1 MEKDSFAQG
10 IISILIIIGILFL
23 TNVIAGPTNAKCSKL
38 GCDNDRVSGSDYC
51 YLHKSSGSKN
61 YTYGSSTYGKS
72 SYSTKST
79 NSKSNYTKSNSG
91 SSSNSYSSNSYK
103 NNNSSY
109 SYTKKNNTTKENT
122 QYPYDEGYNDYHYD
136 YDRYDRDISYARG
149 VEDAM
154 DDLEYEYRYYKN
166 K

>member
-1 MEKDSFAQG
+1 MKEEVDLYGKRFICSRYYFN
-10 IISILIIIGILFL
+10 SYNNWYSFL

-61 YTYGSSTYGKS
+61 YTYGSSIYGKS

-109 SYTKKNNTTKENT
+109 SYTKKIT
-122 QYPYDEGYNDYHYD
+122 QQ
-136 YDRYDRDISYARG
+136 RKILSILMMKDIMMHIMIIIMTMIDMTEIL
-149 VEDAM
+149 VMPE
-154 DDLEYEYRYYKN
+154 E
-166 K
+166 

>member
-10 IISILIIIGILFL
+10 IISILIVIGILFL
-23 TNVIAGPTNAKCSKL
+23 TNVIAGPTNVKCSKL

-79 NSKSNYTKSNSG
+79 NSKSNYTKSNLG

-109 SYTKKNNTTKENT
+109 SYTKKIIQQRKILSILMMK
-122 QYPYDEGYNDYHYD
+122 
-136 YDRYDRDISYARG
+136 DIMMHWGNY
-149 VEDAM
+149 V
-154 DDLEYEYRYYKN
+154 
-166 K
+166 

>member
-109 SYTKKNNTTKENT
+109 SYTKKIT
-122 QYPYDEGYNDYHYD
+122 QQ
-136 YDRYDRDISYARG
+136 RKILSILMMKDIMMHIMIIIMTMIDMTEIL
-149 VEDAM
+149 VMPE
-154 DDLEYEYRYYKN
+154 E
-166 K
+166 

>member
-1 MEKDSFAQG
+1 MLNVVNWDVIMTGLVVVIIAIYISHQVVRIIRMEVLHMENLRIEQNLRIQKA
-10 IISILIIIGILFL
+10 IIPK
-23 TNVIAGPTNAKCSKL
+23 VIQEVQVT
-38 GCDNDRVSGSDYC
+38 V
-51 YLHKSSGSKN
+51 
-61 YTYGSSTYGKS
+61 
-72 SYSTKST
+72 
-79 NSKSNYTKSNSG
+79 
-91 SSSNSYSSNSYK
+91 K

-122 QYPYDEGYNDYHYD
+122 QYPYDEGYNDAYNDYHYD

-166 K
+166 KNK

>member
-10 IISILIIIGILFL
+10 IISILIVVGILIL
-23 TNVIAGPTNAKCSKL
+23 ANVIAGPTNAKCSKL

-109 SYTKKNNTTKENT
+109 SYTKKIIQQRKIFSILMMK
-122 QYPYDEGYNDYHYD
+122 
-136 YDRYDRDISYARG
+136 DIMMHIMIIIMTMIDMTEIL
-149 VEDAM
+149 VMPE
-154 DDLEYEYRYYKN
+154 E
-166 K
+166 

>member
-1 MEKDSFAQG
+1 MKEEVDLYGKDSFAQG

-61 YTYGSSTYGKS
+61 YTYGSSIYGKS

-109 SYTKKNNTTKENT
+109 SYTKKIT
-122 QYPYDEGYNDYHYD
+122 QQ
-136 YDRYDRDISYARG
+136 RKILSILMMKDIMMHIMIIIMTMIDMTEIL
-149 VEDAM
+149 VMPE
-154 DDLEYEYRYYKN
+154 E
-166 K
+166 